1 MPHIRA
7 RGIDQKTLE
16 GIAEEIVVQIAK
28 VTQTPHDHFTVE
40 HIQSA
45 YIAKGGASGVYP
57 FIEVLWFDRGQ
68 ETKTKVASIIDSA
81 LRPVVGEK
89 TDITIV
95 FSDLRGQDYYE
106 NREHF

>member
-16 GIAEEIVVQIAK
+16 GIAEDIVAK
-28 VTQTPHDHFTVE
+28 FAEVTHTPHDHFTVE

-45 YIAKGGASGVYP
+45 YITKGGASEAYP
-57 FIEVLWFDRGQ
+57 FIEILWFDRGQ
-68 ETKTKVASIIDSA
+68 ETKTKVAAIIDNA
-81 LRPVVGEK
+81 LRPVVGEM
-89 TDITIV
+89 TDITV
-95 FSDLRGQDYYE
+95 LFSDLRGQDYYE